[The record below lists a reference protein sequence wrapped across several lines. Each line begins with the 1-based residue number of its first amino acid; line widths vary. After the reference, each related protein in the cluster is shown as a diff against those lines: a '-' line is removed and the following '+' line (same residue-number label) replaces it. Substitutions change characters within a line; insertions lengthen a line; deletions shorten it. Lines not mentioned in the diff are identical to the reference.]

1 VSPPLPLPAKF
12 TIRFLEPVGTDR
24 LGPEPWEDKGLVQ
37 ALSHDIRALIG
48 ENLLEMLSER
58 RSVWLG

>member
-1 VSPPLPLPAKF
+1 MPLPAKF
-12 TIRFLEPVGTDR
+12 AIRFLEPVYTDD
-24 LGPEPWEDKGLVQ
+24 LGRAPWEDKGLVQ
-37 ALSHDIRALIG
+37 ALSQDIRALIG